1 MNSEQQQRITQENVL
16 HTLHGQFN
24 IMFEAFILT
33 GLYPTFVDTLI
44 VSLLTLEHFGLF
56 NLSEFLDRFE
66 DPKARN
72 FIEVTFKGFAKMI
85 DWDTFQPLKEAANN
99 ADFLTQVA
107 IASAKKDL

>member
-16 HTLHGQFN
+16 HTLHGQFS
-24 IMFEAFILT
+24 IMFEAFLIT
-33 GLYPTFVDTLI
+33 RLYPTFVDTLI

-72 FIEVTFKGFAKMI
+72 FIEAVFREFAKEI
-85 DWDTFQPLKEAANN
+85 DWDTFQPLNEAVAD
-99 ADFLTQVA
+99 ADFLAQIA